1 MQFTVVVGSRSRTI
15 EADEFEIEGDYAL
28 FYKRDPDDALSKT
41 LVASTRKPIR
51 VVREDA
57 NVQ

>member
-1 MQFTVVVGSRSRTI
+1 MQFMAVSRTRSKTI

-41 LVASTRKPIR
+41 LVASIRKPIR